1 LYTRLYATPVAI
13 TSGNASR
20 LQGKLAAP
28 LRLQALQ
35 AERTQPTITQI
46 GSIQQTIAG
55 LGRQQTAAQG
65 MVDLAIQR
73 QLASEQVHTDFLAGE
88 QIQLLAG

>member
-1 LYTRLYATPVAI
+1 
-13 TSGNASR
+13 
-20 LQGKLAAP
+20 
-28 LRLQALQ
+28 
-35 AERTQPTITQI
+35 
-46 GSIQQTIAG
+46 
-55 LGRQQTAAQG
+55 